1 MSLTPAEFNTL
12 VADGRT
18 EALFTLLLDQLDGP
32 WNTRKAVRSGWRV
45 LQRFLD
51 ERGASLLQPLD
62 ADAYQQWLTHE
73 YRGVVASTNNRLT
86 QARKLYAL
94 LIAAGVTDTNPFEGQ
109 AGQHNPADRR
119 RRAYP
124 PDDVLELLA
133 HSGPED
139 AVLVLLGAHAG
150 LSGPEVS
157 RLTWAHIDHDLT
169 TITVTRPATPGR
181 SVPCS
186 AELQQALAALAEARG
201 ATPLLGQ
208 RPSGRVI
215 TLPQSADALTDSKL
229 RARIYRICERAGVPY
244 RAWQALRNH
253 AALRFLRTHTRQE
266 VMVLLGVHSLTAL
279 LPSIRMQQEN
289 LSDS

>member
-1 MSLTPAEFNTL
+1 MSLNPAELNTL
-12 VADGRT
+12 IADGRT
-18 EALFTLLLDQLDGP
+18 EALFTLMLDQLDGP

-62 ADAYQQWLTHE
+62 ADAYQQWLTRE

-109 AGQHNPADRR
+109 AGQHNPAERR

-157 RLTWAHIDHDLT
+157 RLTWAHLDHDLT
-169 TITVTRPATPGR
+169 TITVTRPPTPGR

-215 TLPQSADALTDSKL
+215 TLPHSADALTDTQL
-229 RARIYRICERAGVPY
+229 RARIYRICERAGMPY

-289 LSDS
+289 PPDS